1 MKFHI
6 LSLEKVCFTKCLRKH
21 LDFFRFFL
29 YNVYQQKERSDTV
42 KANIIIRSLSAAAL
56 MAAIAGTSCGC
67 ALENMG
73 SVDNAVSATA
83 SSSQTTAPVTET
95 TPHTTTAP
103 PEPLAPDDVIPAAVQ
118 SPRIE
123 GSRLSYSIMNVYS
136 EGDYYTVEISCIK
149 LVETTEATELETT
162 YINGALYG
170 DFRLDLLKQGEIID
184 TLKINVPRDD
194 RFLIFESVLQNL
206 TYGCELISN
215 MRDFSAK
222 EYPDLIQL
230 DFHMINEAEVPQY
243 ARYFAVSGAKLTE
256 VAVYENGKEV
266 APYGTHLEPESAG
279 LMIQRIVAKE
289 YGEYTVKQYEYT
301 FDPETLTITRKRV
314 RYTGY
319 N

>member
-1 MKFHI
+1 MKPSKI
-6 LSLEKVCFTKCLRKH
+6 LLFVTTLTLLTGIST
-21 LDFFRFFL
+21 
-29 YNVYQQKERSDTV
+29 
-42 KANIIIRSLSAAAL
+42 
-56 MAAIAGTSCGC
+56 GC
-67 ALENMG
+67 ALENAD
-73 SVDNAVSATA
+73 SSAYATA
-83 SSSQTTAPVTET
+83 AATEPAATIVTSSSAQ
-95 TPHTTTAP
+95 TTTAL

-136 EGDYYTVEISCIK
+136 GGDYYTVEISCIK
-149 LVETTEATELETT
+149 LAETTEAPELETT

-194 RFLIFESVLQNL
+194 RFLIFESVLQDL
-206 TYGCELISN
+206 SYGCELISN
-215 MRDFSAK
+215 MRDFNAT

-243 ARYFAVSGAKLTE
+243 ARYFAVSGGKLTE
-256 VAVYENGKEV
+256 VAVYENGEEV

-279 LMIQRIVAKE
+279 LMVQRIVAKE

-301 FDPETLTITRKRV
+301 FDPGDLTINRKRV

>member
-1 MKFHI
+1 MKPYRT
-6 LSLEKVCFTKCLRKH
+6 LSFV
-21 LDFFRFFL
+21 
-29 YNVYQQKERSDTV
+29 
-42 KANIIIRSLSAAAL
+42 AAL
-56 MAAIAGTSCGC
+56 TLLTGISTGC
-67 ALENMG
+67 ALENAD
-73 SVDNAVSATA
+73 SSSYTATSATEP
-83 SSSQTTAPVTET
+83 PVTTVTEAT
-95 TPHTTTAP
+95 KLTTTMP
-103 PEPLAPDDVIPAAVQ
+103 SEPLAPDDVIPAAVQ

-136 EGDYYTVEISCIK
+136 GGEYFTVEISCIK
-149 LVETTEATELETT
+149 LPETTEAPELETT

-170 DFRLDLLKQGEIID
+170 DFRLDLLKQGNLID

-194 RFLIFESVLQNL
+194 RFLIFESVLQDL
-206 TYGCELISN
+206 SYGCELISN
-215 MRDFSAK
+215 MRDFNAT

-243 ARYFAVSGAKLTE
+243 ARYFAVSGGKLTE
-256 VAVYENGKEV
+256 VAVYENGDEV

-301 FDPETLTITRKRV
+301 FDPDALTITRKRV

>member
-1 MKFHI
+1 MKPSKI
-6 LSLEKVCFTKCLRKH
+6 LLFVATLTLLTGIST
-21 LDFFRFFL
+21 
-29 YNVYQQKERSDTV
+29 
-42 KANIIIRSLSAAAL
+42 
-56 MAAIAGTSCGC
+56 GC
-67 ALENMG
+67 ALENAD
-73 SVDNAVSATA
+73 SSAYATA
-83 SSSQTTAPVTET
+83 AATEPAATIVTSSSAQ
-95 TPHTTTAP
+95 TTTAL

-118 SPRIE
+118 SPRID

-136 EGDYYTVEISCIK
+136 GGDYYTVEISCIK
-149 LVETTEATELETT
+149 LAETTETPELETT

-194 RFLIFESVLQNL
+194 RFLIFESVLQDL
-206 TYGCELISN
+206 SYGCELISN
-215 MRDFSAK
+215 MRDFNAT

-243 ARYFAVSGAKLTE
+243 ARYFAVSGGKLTE
-256 VAVYENGKEV
+256 VAVYENGEEV

-279 LMIQRIVAKE
+279 LMVQRIVAKE

-301 FDPETLTITRKRV
+301 FDPGDLTINRKRV

>member
-1 MKFHI
+1 M
-6 LSLEKVCFTKCLRKH
+6 
-21 LDFFRFFL
+21 
-29 YNVYQQKERSDTV
+29 

-73 SVDNAVSATA
+73 SVDNAVYTTA
-83 SSSQTTAPVTET
+83 SSGQTTAPVTET

-162 YINGALYG
+162 YING
-170 DFRLDLLKQGEIID
+170 
-184 TLKINVPRDD
+184 
-194 RFLIFESVLQNL
+194 VLQDL

-256 VAVYENGKEV
+256 VAVYENEREV